1 MNKPV
6 PPAELMTDEDGPLYA
21 PRKKVYPQSVSG
33 RFRSIKW
40 RLMAVCLGV
49 YYLLPF
55 VRWHRGLGA
64 PDQAVLIDFPNR
76 RFYFFFIELWP
87 QEIYYFTGLLVLAA
101 FALFLM
107 NALGGRIWCGY
118 LCPQTVWTDLFY
130 AVERLVEGDRRAQIK
145 ADAGPM
151 TVNRAGRRALKHAI
165 WLMIA
170 WWTGGAWVLYFADAP
185 TLVRDLGTFQAPAI
199 AYVWIAILTATTY
212 LLAGYMREQVCVY
225 MCPWPRIQA
234 ALTDEWALNVTYKY
248 DRGEPRCSVKKA
260 FDIRSLGEKAG
271 DCIDCNQCVAVCP
284 TGIDI
289 RDGAQLGCIQCGL
302 CIDACDAVMTKV
314 SRKTGLIGYDNDI
327 NVQRRVAGKQE
338 IFKPVRARTV
348 VYASLITVV
357 CAVML
362 YALMSRTLLDV
373 NVLHDRNP
381 IAVRLSDGAIRNGY
395 TLRFLNKRGF
405 DRVIA
410 IDVDG
415 PADAKLHVI
424 GADSVTPDRP
434 MIVLARDTT
443 TELRVLVTT
452 PFDEKAEKSVP
463 VTFRVTDIG
472 LGEVAS
478 ATDHFV
484 LP

>member
-6 PPAELMTDEDGPLYA
+6 PPDKLITDEDGPLYA
-21 PRKKVYPQSVSG
+21 PRKKVFPQSVSG

-87 QEIYYFTGLLVLAA
+87 QEVYYFTGLLVLAA

-130 AVERLVEGDRRAQIK
+130 AVERLVEGDRRAQMK

-151 TVNRAGRRALKHAI
+151 TVKRAGRRVLKHAI
-165 WLMIA
+165 WLTIA

-185 TLVRDLGTFQAPAI
+185 TLVRDLAAFQAPTI
-199 AYVWIAILTATTY
+199 AYLWIAILTASTY

-260 FDIRSLGEKAG
+260 FDIRALGEKAG

-327 NVQRRVAGKQE
+327 NVQRRIAGKEE

-348 VYASLITVV
+348 VYAGLITVV

-434 MIVLARDTT
+434 MIVLGRDTT
-443 TELRVLVTT
+443 TELRVLVTA
-452 PFDEKAEKSVP
+452 PLDEKAEKSVP